1 MPSYSLVLE
10 VVSVGV
16 FASRQL
22 IACMSSPGREGNGM
36 GVTGDGNMENYVT
49 EIILKNV
56 DAHCSAIIY
65 V

>member
-1 MPSYSLVLE
+1 MICIYYLSVKLLFENSLLKLTYFVNMVLKSFE
-10 VVSVGV
+10 KM
-16 FASRQL
+16 Q
-22 IACMSSPGREGNGM
+22 ICC
-36 GVTGDGNMENYVT
+36 NYVT